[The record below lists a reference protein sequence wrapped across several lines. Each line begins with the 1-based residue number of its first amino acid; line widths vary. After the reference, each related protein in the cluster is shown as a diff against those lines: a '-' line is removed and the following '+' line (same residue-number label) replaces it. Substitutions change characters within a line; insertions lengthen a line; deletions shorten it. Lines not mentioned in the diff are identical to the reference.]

1 MSAWTLGVIGGSGL
15 YEIDGLKN
23 RRWRDIQGPWGAP
36 SDHVLTGDLHGVELV
51 FLPRHGRGHRIPP
64 GGLNARANI
73 DALKRA
79 GCTDILAVS
88 AVGSLREHLAPGVF
102 VVADQYIDRTKGR
115 ASSFFGEGCVAHV
128 SMAHPTCPRLS
139 ALAAQAARG
148 AGAQVQAGGTYLVM
162 EGPQFS
168 TRAESLLYRA
178 WGCDVIGMTGMPEAK
193 LAREA
198 ELPYASVCM
207 VTDFDAWRED
217 EAAVEV
223 DHILQVLQAN
233 AQTATTMVARLAAA
247 LASQPRT
254 PSPIDTCLDAA
265 IITSPQHRDP
275 ALLQKLDAVAGR
287 ALHT

>member
-36 SDHVLTGDLHGVELV
+36 SDQVLTGDLHGVELV

-102 VVADQYIDRTKGR
+102 VVADQYIDRTMGR

-139 ALAAQAARG
+139 ALAAEAARG
-148 AGAQVQAGGTYLVM
+148 AGAQVQAGGPTLSWKAHSSPLAPNLYFTAL
-162 EGPQFS
+162 GAA
-168 TRAESLLYRA
+168 TSLA
-178 WGCDVIGMTGMPEAK
+178 
-193 LAREA
+193 
-198 ELPYASVCM
+198 
-207 VTDFDAWRED
+207 
-217 EAAVEV
+217 
-223 DHILQVLQAN
+223 
-233 AQTATTMVARLAAA
+233 
-247 LASQPRT
+247 
-254 PSPIDTCLDAA
+254 
-265 IITSPQHRDP
+265 
-275 ALLQKLDAVAGR
+275 
-287 ALHT
+287 

>member
-36 SDHVLTGDLHGVELV
+36 SDQVLTGDLHGVELV

-73 DALKRA
+73 DALERA

-102 VVADQYIDRTKGR
+102 VVADQYIDRTMGR

-139 ALAAQAARG
+139 ALAAEAARG

-247 LASQPRT
+247 LAAQPRT